1 MKVNSLVLLIQT
13 FPRESRKGFG
23 YTLQEPKGEAKLAM
37 WKSDWS
43 DRLTNQTVLDRK
55 VIRVSGRGWNVDF
68 SLDDTVPI
76 DRLEGHLRQYLEE
89 KGGWLVDGEAV
100 TVNVGRRVLKPE
112 DSVRI
117 RKIFEDE
124 FHLKIAGFRCEP
136 EILEREISEETGVPI
151 FLTHPKGLS
160 TPKAKAIGRAG
171 TPLLVK
177 NTCRSGT
184 SILHDGDVVV
194 LGDVNPGAQVIATGD
209 IIVLGALRGIAHA
222 GVKDT
227 DATEAFIIAF
237 VLRPLQLR
245 IGRYIGTAPTDNGKE
260 QATVVPEIARVSEH
274 SIVVVPFTGKFQRE
288 SMS

>member
-1 MKVNSLVLLIQT
+1 
-13 FPRESRKGFG
+13 
-23 YTLQEPKGEAKLAM
+23 M

-43 DRLTNQTVLDRK
+43 DRLTNQTVLHRE

-68 SLDDTVPI
+68 SLDDAVPI
-76 DRLEGHLRQYLEE
+76 DQLEEHLREYLEE
-89 KGGWLVDGEAV
+89 NGDWLVGGGVV
-100 TVNVGRRVLKPE
+100 TVNVGRRVLKLE
-112 DSVRI
+112 DLVRI
-117 RKIFEDE
+117 RQIFADE

-136 EILEREISEETGVPI
+136 EILERGISEEIGVPI
-151 FLTHPKGLS
+151 FLAHPKGLS
-160 TPKAKAIGRAG
+160 TPKAKAIRQAG
-171 TPLLVK
+171 TSLLVK

-222 GVKDT
+222 GANAT

-260 QATVVPEIARVSEH
+260 QATVVPEIACVSEH
-274 SIVVVPFTGKFQRE
+274 SIVVAPFTGKFQSK